1 MGKFC
6 GATFMPTKLPIAVA
20 TWKSGLAVVE
30 RAAAILKRRG
40 KLLDAIEQ
48 GCNVAELDPDNL
60 SVGYGGLPNE
70 DGIVELDAAIMDG
83 RTHAA
88 GSVMA
93 LRGIKTPIS
102 VARRVMEKTRHVNLA
117 GEGALQ
123 FALREGFVQ
132 ETLLTEKSLARY
144 NEWLRNHRKPSYW
157 NVEAASRRFD
167 SSANHDTMGLIAR
180 DAKGNLA
187 GGCTTSGLGFKISG
201 RVGDSPIIGGGL
213 YVDNNV
219 GAATATG
226 VGEEILRVCACHLV
240 VELMRQGHSPQRACE
255 EAAKRIL
262 AKTRV
267 RPLPMAGIIALRKDG
282 AFGGASTCKG
292 FQFAVWTPTATKL
305 HDGTFLVADPAHDTL
320 RRLGLK

>member
-1 MGKFC
+1 
-6 GATFMPTKLPIAVA
+6 MPKHFPIAVA

-30 RAAAILKRRG
+30 RAGAILKRRG

-48 GCNVAELDPDNL
+48 GCNVAELDPNDM

-83 RTHAA
+83 RTHSA

-102 VARRVMEKTRHVNLA
+102 VARRVMEKTKHVNLA

-123 FALREGFVQ
+123 FALREGFTQ
-132 ETLLTEKSLARY
+132 ESLLTEKSLAHY

-157 NVEAASRRFD
+157 G
-167 SSANHDTMGLIAR
+167 HDTMGLIAR

-187 GGCTTSGLGFKISG
+187 GGCTTSGLGFKIAG

-213 YVDNNV
+213 YLDNDV

-226 VGEEILRVCACHLV
+226 VGEEILRVCSCHLV
-240 VELMRQGHSPQRACE
+240 VELMRQGRSPQRACE
-255 EAAKRIL
+255 EAVKRIL

-267 RPLPMAGIIALRKDG
+267 RPLPMAGVIALRKDG
-282 AFGGASTCKG
+282 VFGGASTCKG
-292 FQFAVWTPTATKL
+292 FQYAVWTPKETKL
-305 HDGTFLVADPAHDTL
+305 HDGTFFVADPAHDTL

>member
-1 MGKFC
+1 MSKF
-6 GATFMPTKLPIAVA
+6 LPVAVA

-30 RAAAILKRRG
+30 RAGAILKRRG
-40 KLLDAIEQ
+40 ELLDAIEQ
-48 GCNVAELDPDNL
+48 GCNVAELDPNDM

-70 DGIVELDAAIMDG
+70 DGVVELDAAIMDG

-102 VARRVMEKTRHVNLA
+102 VARRVMEKTKHVYLA

-123 FALREGFVQ
+123 FALREGFIQ
-132 ETLLTEKSLARY
+132 ESLLTQKSLARY
-144 NEWLRNHRKPSYW
+144 DEWRRNKRQPSYW
-157 NVEAASRRFD
+157 NVEAASRRFNARTKTRD
-167 SSANHDTMGLIAR
+167 AASTNHDTMGLLAR

-187 GGCTTSGLGFKISG
+187 GGCTTSGLGFKVAG

-213 YVDNNV
+213 YVDNDV

-226 VGEEILRVCACHLV
+226 VGEEILRVCASHLV
-240 VELMRQGHSPQRACE
+240 VEWMRLGRSPQRACE
-255 EAAKRIL
+255 EAARRVL

-267 RPLPMAGIIALRKDG
+267 RPFPMAGIIALRKDG

-292 FQFAVWTPTATKL
+292 FSYAVWTTDGVTMR
-305 HDGTFLVADPAHDTL
+305 DGTFFVADPAHDTF
-320 RRLGLK
+320 RKLGLK